1 MDFISSLDNYLLIL
15 GRASLLES
23 TCLAGLDFLSSAWY
37 SCASK
42 KKGNKEIFGRY
53 AAYKSAINP

>member
-42 KKGNKEIFGRY
+42 KKGE
-53 AAYKSAINP
+53 